1 MKRINKESLSPI
13 LLPTPLLLEF
23 ESFFLIKVYL
33 KNNIKIKK
41 KNNQVI
47 LYNKYIQYIINIKG
61 YEFLYINY
69 KKQFILLKKQ

>member
-41 KNNQVI
+41 RNNQVI

-69 KKQFILLKKQ
+69 KEQFILLKKQ